1 MMFIVHITY
10 LTELEEIE
18 KYTQAHRDFLD
29 MHYQSGQFLASGPK
43 IPRTGGIIVAVG
55 NDKKKLESILEQDPF
70 NTAGV
75 ASYEIIEFTAVK
87 SLDEIKL
94 LIRNADNANL

>member
-1 MMFIVHITY
+1 MFIVHITY
-10 LTELEEIE
+10 LVELEEIE

-29 MHYQSGQFLASGPK
+29 MHYQSGQFLASGPRV
-43 IPRTGGIIVAVG
+43 PRTGGVIVAVSS
-55 NDKKKLESILEQDPF
+55 NKAKLEAILDQDPF
-70 NTAGV
+70 NVAGV

-87 SLDEIKL
+87 SLGEIKL

>member
-1 MMFIVHITY
+1 MFIVHITY
-10 LTELEEIE
+10 LTDLTEID

-29 MHYQSGQFLASGPK
+29 MHYQSGQFLASGPRK
-43 IPRTGGIIVAVG
+43 PRTGGIIIAVG
-55 NDKKKLESILEQDPF
+55 NDKIKLESILKHDPF
-70 NTAGV
+70 NKAGV
-75 ASYEIIEFTAVK
+75 ASYEIIEFTAIK